1 MRECVRAC
9 ACERE
14 RVWQVKTLP
23 TNMAVGLVQ
32 CKLWN
37 KQKIV
42 AVSCVCVAFGE
53 IGGWGG
59 GLFCGCVG
67 DGYVGW

>member
-1 MRECVRAC
+1 
-9 ACERE
+9 
-14 RVWQVKTLP
+14 
-23 TNMAVGLVQ
+23 MAVGLVQ

-53 IGGWGG
+53 GGI
-59 GLFCGCVG
+59 FCGCVG
-67 DGYVGW
+67 DGCVE